1 MRILSC
7 AGLALPL
14 LLVLGTAAR
23 AADKAPETPYFPLKV
38 GDSWD
43 YRMGDTKFTLKVA
56 KFEEVDKQN
65 CARVE
70 MTVGGKLHSYD
81 LLAVK
86 ADGVYR
92 YVTDGNKA
100 EPPVCFLKLPPKKDE
115 TWKVESSVAGMGK
128 LTGTFKSGEVEEVKV
143 GDKKYEKVV
152 TVSSDDMMAGGQ
164 KISVTYY
171 FAKDVGMV
179 KQTLSVNGQ
188 QAVIELEKFEPAK

>member
-1 MRILSC
+1 MRNLSS

-23 AADKAPETPYFPLKV
+23 TADKAPETPYFPLKV

>member
-14 LLVLGTAAR
+14 LFVFATAAR
-23 AADKAPETPYFPLKV
+23 TADKAPETPYFPLKV

-70 MTVGGKLHSYD
+70 MTVGGKVHSYD
-81 LLAVK
+81 LIAVK

-100 EPPVCFLKLPPKKDE
+100 DPPVCFLKLPSKKGE

-128 LTGTFKSGEVEEVKV
+128 LTGTFKSGEVDELKV
-143 GDKKYEKVV
+143 GDKKYEKLITV
-152 TVSSDDMMAGGQ
+152 TGDDLVAGGQ

-188 QAVIELEKFEPAK
+188 QAVIELEKFEPGK

>member
-23 AADKAPETPYFPLKV
+23 TADKAPETPYFPLKV

-70 MTVGGKLHSYD
+70 MTVGGKVHSYD
-81 LLAVK
+81 LIAVK

-100 EPPVCFLKLPPKKDE
+100 DPPVCFLKLAPKKDE
-115 TWKVESSVAGMGK
+115 TWKVESTVAGMGK
-128 LTGTFKSGEVEEVKV
+128 LTGTFKSGEVDELKV
-143 GDKKYEKVV
+143 GDKKYEKLI
-152 TVSSDDMMAGGQ
+152 TVSGDDLVAGGQ
-164 KISVTYY
+164 KIIVTYY

-188 QAVIELEKFEPAK
+188 QAVIELEKFEAGK